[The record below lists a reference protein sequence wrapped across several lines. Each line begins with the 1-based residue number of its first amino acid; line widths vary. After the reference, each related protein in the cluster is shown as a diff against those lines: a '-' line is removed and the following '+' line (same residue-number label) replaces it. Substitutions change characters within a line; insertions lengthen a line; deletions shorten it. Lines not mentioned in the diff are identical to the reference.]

1 MYIHRFIILRD
12 IFYYEFLS
20 IKIDDDIVDVICANL
35 GAGPPQ
41 PNHDRFRPSGGGNGT
56 SAAAMISRSLFRR
69 VGSMDDT
76 VAVMSMPYL
85 LGVVG
90 GETREGAFTD
100 APSCSRL
107 MLQSSTAIRR
117 P

>member
-1 MYIHRFIILRD
+1 M
-12 IFYYEFLS
+12 
-20 IKIDDDIVDVICANL
+20 KIDDDIVDVICANL

-69 VGSMDDT
+69 VGSIGNT
-76 VAVMSMPYL
+76 VAVMSKPYL
-85 LGVVG
+85 LGVVE
-90 GETREGAFTD
+90 GETCEGVFTD
-100 APSCSRL
+100 APSCSCL
-107 MLQSSTAIRR
+107 MLRSLAAIRR

>member
-20 IKIDDDIVDVICANL
+20 IKIDDDIVDVICTNL

-41 PNHDRFRPSGGGNGT
+41 PNHDRFRSSGGGNGT

-90 GETREGAFTD
+90 GRRVRECL
-100 APSCSRL
+100 P
-107 MLQSSTAIRR
+107 MHRR
-117 P
+117 AVA